1 MKEARMKR
9 TGGTIG
15 CEAGAALMGALLV
28 MVILSMLG
36 TVSMTLAIQEIEAMK
51 GAQDEAVARHLAE
64 GGADLVMQWL
74 QDPQSQPNGTVGE
87 TLMRRHDPSGAGP
100 SFFDAHGVSQF
111 TGTADRPDLAYDA
124 SLPGQDRLLNDPAT
138 GWFRSLRPVGRIL
151 NLKVYGPSRPG
162 LLCTVEVTAGSGNLR
177 RTVSV
182 QLGARTIPSLRSVVQ
197 IGNRMGQMPDSSLP
211 VWVHW
216 GDLKV
221 KGDARFGTYQE
232 VPRKTPL
239 AQVTG
244 LSYAEMAHREDRWL
258 TIWVGGT
265 ALFSAPPSGEAPPS
279 TIVSEQDPVPGLR
292 EDQWDYEQMKNY
304 ALLFGS
310 YYVLGRDGL
319 LYRNG
324 LEEPGLGLTAEAAMG
339 SESPGDNK
347 GLVFVDTLDQQ
358 PPRPDNLGHLTLE
371 ASYSE
376 GLFIMNAHV
385 HLKPKGTGLALA
397 VLSPP
402 TENTS
407 SRGTRIP
414 AQLAGIHLNG
424 VLYTAGDMTFEGN
437 PRAYGAIMTGGQVM
451 KASETADHFEVW
463 YDDDLRKGLVRG
475 LPLVYI
481 APGTWQ
487 EKY

>member
-1 MKEARMKR
+1 
-9 TGGTIG
+9 
-15 CEAGAALMGALLV
+15 
-28 MVILSMLG
+28 
-36 TVSMTLAIQEIEAMK
+36 
-51 GAQDEAVARHLAE
+51 
-64 GGADLVMQWL
+64 
-74 QDPQSQPNGTVGE
+74 
-87 TLMRRHDPSGAGP
+87 
-100 SFFDAHGVSQF
+100 
-111 TGTADRPDLAYDA
+111 
-124 SLPGQDRLLNDPAT
+124 
-138 GWFRSLRPVGRIL
+138 
-151 NLKVYGPSRPG
+151 
-162 LLCTVEVTAGSGNLR
+162 
-177 RTVSV
+177 
-182 QLGARTIPSLRSVVQ
+182 
-197 IGNRMGQMPDSSLP
+197 
-211 VWVHW
+211 
-216 GDLKV
+216 
-221 KGDARFGTYQE
+221 
-232 VPRKTPL
+232 
-239 AQVTG
+239 
-244 LSYAEMAHREDRWL
+244 
-258 TIWVGGT
+258 
-265 ALFSAPPSGEAPPS
+265 
-279 TIVSEQDPVPGLR
+279 
-292 EDQWDYEQMKNY
+292 
-304 ALLFGS
+304 
-310 YYVLGRDGL
+310 
-319 LYRNG
+319 
-324 LEEPGLGLTAEAAMG
+324 MG

-407 SRGTRIP
+407 LPGTKIP

-424 VLYTAGDMTFEGN
+424 VLYTAGDVTFAGN

>member
-1 MKEARMKR
+1 MKR
-9 TGGTIG
+9 TGETIRS
-15 CEAGAALMGALLV
+15 EAGAALMGALLI
-28 MVILSMLG
+28 MVILSTLG

-74 QDPQSQPNGTVGE
+74 QEPQSQPNGTVGE
-87 TLMRRHDPSGAGP
+87 ALTRRHDPSGTGP
-100 SFFDAHGVSQF
+100 SFFDARGASQF

-124 SLPGQDRLLNDPAT
+124 SLPEQDRLLNDPAT
-138 GWFRSLRPVGRIL
+138 GWFRSLRSVGRIL

-182 QLGARTIPSLRSVVQ
+182 QLGARTIPSLRSAVQ
-197 IGNRMGQMPDSSLP
+197 IGNRMGQVPDSSLP
-211 VWVHW
+211 VWAHW
-216 GDLKV
+216 GDLTV

-232 VPRKTPL
+232 VPLKTPL
-239 AQVTG
+239 APITG

-258 TIWVGGT
+258 TIWVGGA
-265 ALFSAPPSGEAPPS
+265 ALFSTAPSGQAPPPS
-279 TIVSEQDPVPGLR
+279 TIVSERDPVPGLK
-292 EDQWDYEQMKNY
+292 EDQWDYEQMKSY

-358 PPRPDNLGHLTLE
+358 PPRPDNLGHLALDT
-371 ASYSE
+371 SYAE
-376 GLFIMNAHV
+376 GLFIVNAHV
-385 HLKPKGTGLALA
+385 HFKPKGTGLALA

-402 TENTS
+402 TESIS
-407 SRGTRIP
+407 SPGTRIP
-414 AQLAGIHLNG
+414 VQLAGIHLNG
-424 VLYTAGDMTFEGN
+424 VLYTAGDVMFEGN
-437 PRAYGAIMTGGQVM
+437 PRAYGAVVTGGQVK
-451 KASETADHFEVW
+451 KASETAAHLEVW
-463 YDDDLRKGLVRG
+463 YDDDLRNGLVRG
-475 LPLVYI
+475 LPLVSI